1 MGLPAVGGCAQGSVT
16 WKDCQ
21 SWASWETGGSS
32 RNAEQVVHR
41 KMVTWLHSSLINPGG
56 IGGLRVPSS
65 RRDSLRIARRFNAG
79 KHPACHTSPEG
90 TTERSGVG
98 LDLNRPFGTRDLL
111 ASNPALKRWAIL
123 ACPFGTAKLRSPGN
137 PKDECRRTK
146 EARISKS
153 KAARHDILVFHLIFG
168 FRYSLDMY
176 LAWGAHATRVQCSAP
191 SPNTGSGRRG
201 ADRCSRGGCA
211 PPR

>member
-32 RNAEQVVHR
+32 RNAEEVVHR

-56 IGGLRVPSS
+56 IGGLRVPLS
-65 RRDSLRIARRFNAG
+65 RMDSLRIARRFNAG

-123 ACPFGTAKLRSPGN
+123 ACPFGTATQRTSDTDKTAPVSSSPTCGLQFLI
-137 PKDECRRTK
+137 R
-146 EARISKS
+146 
-153 KAARHDILVFHLIFG
+153 FHSHG
-168 FRYSLDMY
+168 TEYSSM
-176 LAWGAHATRVQCSAP
+176 TRP
-191 SPNTGSGRRG
+191 SE
-201 ADRCSRGGCA
+201 
-211 PPR
+211 

>member
-1 MGLPAVGGCAQGSVT
+1 MGFMGNGRLEPQRR
-16 WKDCQ
+16 
-21 SWASWETGGSS
+21 TGGAS
-32 RNAEQVVHR
+32 EDGH
-41 KMVTWLHSSLINPGG
+41 MLHSSLINPGG
-56 IGGLRVPSS
+56 IGGLRVPLS

-79 KHPACHTSPEG
+79 KHPACHTNPEG

-98 LDLNRPFGTRDLL
+98 LDLNRPFGVRDLL

-176 LAWGAHATRVQCSAP
+176 LAWGAHATRVQCSAR